1 MQATTFSQVYDY
13 ETAIESA
20 LEDLFLL
27 EGFAAESV
35 WTPASD
41 PELQKNRPR
50 IEIYCASG
58 QEDGHVYR
66 NADGTSIRPDTF
78 SGNVALRIV
87 SNSLAESATTQE
99 HAAFRA
105 SARNVM
111 AKARLLLVANAAA
124 EDDILPFH
132 SILDVVEA
140 GTSASYQS
148 EDGYYESTI
157 SYNIKINIRPSAW
170 PSE

>member
-1 MQATTFSQVYDY
+1 MQAETFNQVYDY

-20 LEDLFLL
+20 IEDLFLL
-27 EGFAAESV
+27 EGFAADAV
-35 WTPASD
+35 WTPASN

-58 QEDGHVYR
+58 QETGHMHSD
-66 NADGTSIRPDTF
+66 ADGTIRPDTF
-78 SGNVALRIV
+78 SGNLALRIV

-99 HAAFRA
+99 HATYRA
-105 SARNVM
+105 AVRNVM
-111 AKARLLLVANAAA
+111 AKSRRLLVANAAA
-124 EDDILPFH
+124 ADDILPYH

-157 SYNIKINIRPSAW
+157 SYNIKINIRPAAW